1 MNDNQKSAVANVATA
16 TAVVFAAGYVVGS
29 IINRVSGSIQ
39 LNLKD
44 AKSSKPQQ

>member
-1 MNDNQKSAVANVATA
+1 MTDKTQVGAIATT
-16 TAVVFAAGYVVGS
+16 TAVVFAAGYIVGS